1 MKRREFIT
9 LLGGAAAAWP
19 LAARAQQAAMPVI
32 GFLSGG
38 SHEASSQVIRMLK
51 QSLAEV
57 GFDERNVA
65 FEYRY
70 AEGKY
75 DRLAVI
81 AAELVRRPVSLIVA
95 STTPPALAAKAA
107 TSAIPIVFGAT
118 DDPVRVGLVA
128 SLARPG
134 GNATGVFF
142 FLSDLGP
149 KRLGLVRELVP
160 NAVRIGLLN
169 PNHENAEAVRR
180 DVTAAGSDIGATIDP
195 VYAGDNTSLESA
207 FVTLARNGAHAL
219 VLATDPSF
227 FSRRSQLATLAAKH
241 AIPAIYNTREFAEVG
256 GLMSYGTSLSEM
268 YQQLGVY
275 TGRILKGEK
284 PSDLPVVQSIKF
296 ELVINLKTAKTLGLD
311 IPPTLLARAD
321 EVIE

>member
-1 MKRREFIT
+1 MLHAKLSLARRGPSTHE
-9 LLGGAAAAWP
+9 P
-19 LAARAQQAAMPVI
+19 PRVHHAARRRGGSVAARGARAAGEEPVI

-142 FLSDLGP
+142 LSLGFGSETT
-149 KRLGLVRELVP
+149 RLG
-160 NAVRIGLLN
+160 
-169 PNHENAEAVRR
+169 
-180 DVTAAGSDIGATIDP
+180 AGACSKCCTHW
-195 VYAGDNTSLESA
+195 A
-207 FVTLARNGAHAL
+207 F
-219 VLATDPSF
+219 DQP
-227 FSRRSQLATLAAKH
+227 
-241 AIPAIYNTREFAEVG
+241 
-256 GLMSYGTSLSEM
+256 
-268 YQQLGVY
+268 
-275 TGRILKGEK
+275 K
-284 PSDLPVVQSIKF
+284 P
-296 ELVINLKTAKTLGLD
+296 
-311 IPPTLLARAD
+311 
-321 EVIE
+321 

>member
-1 MKRREFIT
+1 MS
-9 LLGGAAAAWP
+9 GGAAAAWP
-19 LAARAQQAAMPVI
+19 YAARGQQATVPVI

-38 SHEASSQVIRMLK
+38 SHEASSQVIRILK

-75 DRLAVI
+75 DRLALI
-81 AAELVRRPVSLIVA
+81 AAELVRRRVSLIVA

-118 DDPVRVGLVA
+118 DDPVRLGLVA

-160 NAVRIGLLN
+160 NAVRIGLLIN
-169 PNHENAEAVRR
+169 PNHENAEAIRR
-180 DVTAAGSDIGATIDP
+180 DVTVAGSDIGATIDP
-195 VYAGDNTSLESA
+195 VYASDNTSLESA
-207 FVTLARNGAHAL
+207 FVTLARNGVSDISACE
-219 VLATDPSF
+219 TD
-227 FSRRSQLATLAAKH
+227 LAA
-241 AIPAIYNTREFAEVG
+241 
-256 GLMSYGTSLSEM
+256 
-268 YQQLGVY
+268 
-275 TGRILKGEK
+275 
-284 PSDLPVVQSIKF
+284 
-296 ELVINLKTAKTLGLD
+296 
-311 IPPTLLARAD
+311 
-321 EVIE
+321 